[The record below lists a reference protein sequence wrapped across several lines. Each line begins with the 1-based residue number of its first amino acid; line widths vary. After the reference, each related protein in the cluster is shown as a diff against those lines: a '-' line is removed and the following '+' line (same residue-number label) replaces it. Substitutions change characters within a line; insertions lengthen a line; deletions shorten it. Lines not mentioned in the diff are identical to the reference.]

1 MIKINKKMTAFIVS
15 LGLATSPYVLSSC
28 SSSGSTVNELITN
41 DIIGSELIEDIRL
54 VA

>member
-1 MIKINKKMTAFIVS
+1 MIKINKRMTAFIVS

-41 DIIGSELIEDIRL
+41 DMIQRTK
-54 VA
+54 